1 MLWRLEQ
8 RSRIHVHDCKFGSSP
23 KPHVTFANYMQ
34 PEHGYIEL
42 DDEEVRRGSGWENV
56 WLAAQK

>member
-1 MLWRLEQ
+1 
-8 RSRIHVHDCKFGSSP
+8 
-23 KPHVTFANYMQ
+23 MQ
-34 PEHGYIEL
+34 PEHGYIGL